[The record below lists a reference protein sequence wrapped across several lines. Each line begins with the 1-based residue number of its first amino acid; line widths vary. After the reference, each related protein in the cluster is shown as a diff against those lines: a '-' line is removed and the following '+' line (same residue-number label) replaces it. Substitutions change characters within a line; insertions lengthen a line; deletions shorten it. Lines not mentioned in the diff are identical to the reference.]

1 MIYVIAIWISVM
13 IIIHTKK
20 TEKYSPAMCWNHH
33 QIGGRT
39 TLSSIT
45 REQLSLIVSVILTLL
60 KENPMV
66 SQKRWR
72 GTRLNHQKI
81 RRVDQR
87 QKGCLTPDRRT
98 RAPEK
103 SIVLHQ
109 KNIFLHQKERFPGT
123 TRRDGGEERRE
134 ELAELAQHQSLTQA
148 MASLQKH
155 EETRSQRLPHNN
167 KQNFRKW
174 FSNEE
179 LLNGHLQSLCV
190 QMGLHGDQFSR
201 FHETPTF
208 NKFTIQNLESRSS
221 TSQRFPPS

>member
-1 MIYVIAIWISVM
+1 M

-87 QKGCLTPDRRT
+87 QKGCLAPDRRT

-103 SIVLHQ
+103 VLSCTR
-109 KNIFLHQKERFPGT
+109 KIFSC
-123 TRRDGGEERRE
+123 TRKKDFLAPRE
-134 ELAELAQHQSLTQA
+134 EMEG
-148 MASLQKH
+148 KRGGKNW
-155 EETRSQRLPHNN
+155 RSWRNTNHSPKPWLRCKNMRKPDLKDCHTTTN
-167 KQNFRKW
+167 KI
-174 FSNEE
+174 SE
-179 LLNGHLQSLCV
+179 NGS
-190 QMGLHGDQFSR
+190 QMK
-201 FHETPTF
+201 
-208 NKFTIQNLESRSS
+208 NC
-221 TSQRFPPS
+221 